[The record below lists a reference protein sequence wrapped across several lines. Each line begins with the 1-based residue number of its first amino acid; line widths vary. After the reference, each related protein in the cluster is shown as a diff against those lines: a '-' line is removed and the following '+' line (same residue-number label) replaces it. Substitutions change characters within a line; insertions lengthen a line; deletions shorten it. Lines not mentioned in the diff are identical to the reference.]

1 MEQAFRAR
9 QKAERK
15 VKNVANEAPTDKK
28 RNKSAKQLLLE
39 VTMQFNKKKSKV
51 LRLSWNSEMAQKAQ
65 RGKKRGPKPVV
76 HPKQAKV
83 KQALPQ
89 LH

>member
-1 MEQAFRAR
+1 MMKALRLR

-15 VKNVANEAPTDKK
+15 VKNVANETTDKK
-28 RNKSAKQLLLE
+28 RNRQAKQALLDS
-39 VTMQFNKKKSKV
+39 TMLFTKKQSKV

-65 RGKKRGPKPVV
+65 RGKGKRGPKPVV
-76 HPKQAKV
+76 LPKPKAKQV
-83 KQALPQ
+83 LPQ